1 MKTLLKF
8 EADWCGPCKQVA
20 PVIADV
26 IEEYDGDIEL
36 KTIDVDDPDN
46 QPLME
51 EHGVRAVPTFVLKQ
65 GDEVISTYKG
75 TINRSD
81 LKEFIDGDMDDT
93 SIPMYAR
100 SI

>member
-26 IEEYDGDIEL
+26 IENYDGDIEL
-36 KTIDVDDPDN
+36 KTIDVENPDN
-46 QPLME
+46 QTLME
-51 EHGVRAVPTFVLKQ
+51 EHGVRAVPTFVLKH
-65 GDEVISTYKG
+65 GDEVISTHKG

-81 LKEFIDGDMDDT
+81 LKQFIDGEIDDA
-93 SIPMYAR
+93 SIPMSAR